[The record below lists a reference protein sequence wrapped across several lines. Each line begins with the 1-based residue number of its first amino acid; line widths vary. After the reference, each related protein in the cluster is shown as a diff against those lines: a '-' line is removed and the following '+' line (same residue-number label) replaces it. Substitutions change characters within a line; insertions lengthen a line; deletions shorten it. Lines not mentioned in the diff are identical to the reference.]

1 MLEENVTQIVET
13 IQLNEQ
19 NAEAV
24 NTLIATHVQTVPMQN
39 PMQYSSLQGENTSAM
54 VDYAEQ
60 PTENLMETEE
70 IAPTLQESLLY
81 YQFDGLKPC
90 FSAIHEFK
98 ELGHQNNFLKGG
110 KWSPDGLCLLTNSDD
125 NYLRLFELPNTWN
138 SLEVEENP
146 SEMRSVLKVK
156 EGETIYDFCWF
167 PSMNSMDP
175 STCFFLSSSR
185 DHPVHLWDAFNG
197 SLKSSYI
204 GYSHVCE
211 LEAAISLSFNANGS
225 HIYCGYDSHIKV
237 FDTETCNSLDLRAK
251 NKKNRK
257 QRGIFGALSFHS
269 NYFAIGSYGGTVG
282 LYDERDPSQLIDMM
296 ETKDYGKG
304 VTQVQFSPDGNFL
317 FAGMR
322 RSNSIVGWD
331 IRNTVGP
338 MYQLTRTVETNQ
350 KYTFDIC
357 VDTNA
362 CYLLTPSLNE
372 LLIYNLTDSGK
383 LVRSIP
389 LPSINGSV
397 FHPRYP
403 LIATTHGERLPI
415 VPSGQEGENT
425 SNEKM
430 SILKVPIS
438 TEYKS

>member
-185 DHPVHLWDAFNG
+185 DHPVHLWDAFN
-197 SLKSSYI
+197 
-204 GYSHVCE
+204 
-211 LEAAISLSFNANGS
+211 
-225 HIYCGYDSHIKV
+225 
-237 FDTETCNSLDLRAK
+237 ETCNSLDLRAK